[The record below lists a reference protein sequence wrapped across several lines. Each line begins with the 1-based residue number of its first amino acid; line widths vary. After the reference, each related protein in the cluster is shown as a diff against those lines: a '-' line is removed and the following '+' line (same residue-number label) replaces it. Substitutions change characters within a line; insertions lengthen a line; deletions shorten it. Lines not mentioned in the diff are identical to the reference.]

1 MGWKIQ
7 LIALCLFISI
17 HVPPRSPT
25 PGPDDPA
32 VKATLFGFDTLS
44 WIARRVT
51 QGKRKQNKTLV
62 FQPWSPHLCQGA
74 GVGAWSWSPATFL
87 IITTLPSANGDVLIL
102 YKKGRGQ
109 TQRGQRFLMLTTS
122 QKQLS
127 RRKTQTYQAA
137 FREGFFR
144 RPCRRGWSLI
154 PLPEGHWVLTK
165 QKLLRWLRGGRCPNG
180 RTARKKEETKQKK
193 HAYDPQ
199 PKKKKKVNT
208 RRSIEKVL
216 LR

>member
-1 MGWKIQ
+1 MKDPIDCPLPVYQ
-7 LIALCLFISI
+7 
-17 HVPPRSPT
+17 HPR
-25 PGPDDPA
+25 
-32 VKATLFGFDTLS
+32 ATTLS
-44 WIARRVT
+44 HTGTWRSSSQSNAFWVRHPKLNCQASNT
-51 QGKRKQNKTLV
+51 GKKEAKQNSRVSALEPSSLPGSWCGSLELV
-62 FQPWSPHLCQGA
+62 SGYFSDYNHT
-74 GVGAWSWSPATFL
+74 SKRY
-87 IITTLPSANGDVLIL
+87 GDVLIL